1 MKDFSLHKNPQRG
14 LRYQSNEGIW
24 WSDEL
29 RRWMISDSE
38 LILQVLWNSD
48 FVVHEY
54 RFDLALSRHG
64 VDLPHLTRMRDFLPL
79 AVEGERHTF
88 LRDRMVK
95 EISLNTVAAVDA
107 YDAALAAALNETI
120 VRSRNGK
127 ACLAQ
132 DVFLPSLR
140 RASIILAGLAPYLN
154 SIDAIDRLIDLPL
167 FFDDMISL
175 RKREQLEMIASQVLQ
190 AMPADMDLDEKYLRL
205 SMLTLA
211 VDTLSASMTLSVKTI
226 LEREPGVPLNQIN
239 WDPELTTTGL
249 PYIERKASKSIRLSD
264 KVISENDRVRLFV
277 DAAGV
282 QGNACPRYSN
292 LYFAVGA
299 HQCIGKAISRKIW
312 KSTTKHLCTID
323 RTLHVTAHSF
333 RSRDCVFSLLE
344 TLEVDIHE

>member
-29 RRWMISDSE
+29 RRWLVSDPILISK
-38 LILQVLWNSD
+38 ILWNSD
-48 FVVHEY
+48 FIVHEY

-79 AVEGERHTF
+79 AVEGERHTL

-107 YDAALAAALNETI
+107 YEAALAAALNEAI
-120 VRSRNGK
+120 VRSRDGK

-140 RASIILAGLAPYLN
+140 KASIILAGLAPHLS
-154 SIDAIDRLIDLPL
+154 SIEAIDRLIDLPL

-175 RKREQLEMIASQVLQ
+175 RKREQLELIGSQVLQ
-190 AMPADMDLDEKYLRL
+190 AMPVDMGLDEKYLRL

-239 WDPELTTTGL
+239 WDTELTTTGL
-249 PYIERKASKSIRLSD
+249 PYIERKASKNIRLSD
-264 KVISENDRVRLFV
+264 KVISENDRVRLLV

-299 HQCIGKAISRKIW
+299 HQCIGKAVSRKIW
-312 KSTTKHLCTID
+312 KSTTKHLRAID